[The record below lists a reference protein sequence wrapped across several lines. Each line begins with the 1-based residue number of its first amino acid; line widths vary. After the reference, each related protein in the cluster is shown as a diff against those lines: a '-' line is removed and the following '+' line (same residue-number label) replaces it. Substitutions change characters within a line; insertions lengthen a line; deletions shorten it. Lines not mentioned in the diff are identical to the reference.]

1 MCIRRDHCDR
11 CPGIPCPHRAKSC
24 LPSHSWLPTAPTGG
38 RASSDCTVRNP
49 IPPLRSRRRIS
60 GRCYIFRPLQRC
72 GQHWCRR
79 RDCACRPE
87 SPDRHQRGIHR
98 DNMARSSSMDEEEE
112 RCRYV
117 PSVTKFAI
125 LPSLSQVMSCKVA
138 LRVGRSFR
146 RWIGMIGK
154 SWSIAQLSGRLWNRE
169 KLQKYLSAR
178 ILSNPLS
185 SSGTCFM
192 CLARLLISWHTLQ
205 YIASISARVFR
216 STMP

>member
-1 MCIRRDHCDR
+1 MCIRRDHFYR
-11 CPGIPCPHRAKSC
+11 CPGIPCPHRAKSY

-38 RASSDCTVRNP
+38 RVSSDCTVRNP
-49 IPPLRSRRRIS
+49 IPPLRSRHRIS
-60 GRCYIFRPLQRC
+60 GRCYIAVLYRDVGSIGVAEEIVHVAQNLLIGTNEEYTEIIWFVLLQWMKRKNVA
-72 GQHWCRR
+72 
-79 RDCACRPE
+79 D
-87 SPDRHQRGIHR
+87 
-98 DNMARSSSMDEEEE
+98 M
-112 RCRYV
+112 
-117 PSVTKFAI
+117 SVGNEVGN
-125 LPSLSQVMSCKVA
+125 LSIAVA
-138 LRVGRSFR
+138 GDVLQGSVAGRTLVQTLDS
-146 RWIGMIGK
+146 MIGK